1 MAAVLTLDHAQIRQL
16 LPQRHPILLLDRV
29 LSVEPGGSI
38 RAIKAISACEPCY
51 AGLPDGLGGAS
62 YAYPVSLLIE
72 SFGQAA
78 AVLWL
83 LSGAGRGAA
92 WHNGAGVAGAAAS
105 VSGEATTGEAAGG
118 DVLLFAAARDCVIE
132 SPAYPGDVLCHTA
145 RIGRVLDGAALVEGE
160 TLAGDRRIAV
170 MGSLIAAIRP
180 AHTVRI
186 PPGVQD
192 DSK

>member
-1 MAAVLTLDHAQIRQL
+1 MLDHADIRAI
-16 LPQRHPILLLDRV
+16 LPQRYPMLLLDRV
-29 LSVEPGGSI
+29 LSVEPGVSV

-51 AGLPDGLGGAS
+51 AGLADGLGQDS

-83 LSGAGRGAA
+83 VTTAGI
-92 WHNGAGVAGAAAS
+92 AS
-105 VSGEATTGEAAGG
+105 
-118 DVLLFAAARDCVIE
+118 DDILLFAGARDCVIK

-145 RIGRVLDGAALVEGE
+145 RLARVADGTALVEGE
-160 TLAGDRRIAV
+160 TLVGDRPVAV

-180 AHTVRI
+180 AHSI
-186 PPGVQD
+186 PIPQGAHP
-192 DSK
+192 